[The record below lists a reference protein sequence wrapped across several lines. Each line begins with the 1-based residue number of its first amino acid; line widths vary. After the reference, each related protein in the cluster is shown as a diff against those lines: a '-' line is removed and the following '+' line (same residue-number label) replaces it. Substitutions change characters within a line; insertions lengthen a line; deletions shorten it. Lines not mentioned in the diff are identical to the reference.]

1 MYQGLSLISLTLGTA
16 PNHKPNPNHEPNRRL
31 LMSLTGTVPEWE
43 ALFIDLAACQD
54 LEVTC
59 RSLTYRV
66 RVRVRVGVGVRVRS
80 LHLYE

>member
-1 MYQGLSLISLTLGTA
+1 
-16 PNHKPNPNHEPNRRL
+16 
-31 LMSLTGTVPEWE
+31 MSLTGTVPEWE